1 MKPTIS
7 IYINLQKHHET
18 EEHENEQPQPHC
30 QMTVDSIA
38 CVCHPIFLADRQPQK
53 GHTEITEITE
63 MFVSAH
69 LA

>member
-7 IYINLQKHHET
+7 TYINLQKHHET

-38 CVCHPIFLADRQPQK
+38 CDGLFDSGMRK
-53 GHTEITEITE
+53 R
-63 MFVSAH
+63 
-69 LA
+69 